1 MSWEQELAGAYRRL
15 EDLVADG
22 YLSQEEALR
31 VQGVA
36 KTYRFLIPKYYASLI
51 DKRDPACP
59 IRLQA
64 IPQFSEELKT
74 DSDSPDPLGD
84 LKHRPA
90 LRITHRYKGRVL
102 LHLTPNCSMYCRFCF
117 RKSLL
122 NELKEDL
129 FSGGFTEG
137 IAYISKTI
145 EIEEVIFSGGDP
157 FMVGE
162 GALKKVLSQLS
173 EISHLKRVRF
183 HTRVPV
189 TLPSRVTASFVEA
202 LASSRFRPVV
212 VTHFNHPREITPQS
226 TRALLALG
234 NRFIVLNQS
243 VLLKSV
249 NDNAQILG
257 ALSEQLFEMGVLP
270 YYLHHPDPAQGTSQF
285 YLSVEEGIGIWE
297 AMRRELPGYLV
308 PRYVKDVVGEAYK
321 RDVNSP

>member
-1 MSWEQELAGAYRRL
+1 MSWEQELAGAYRRV

-36 KTYRFLIPKYYASLI
+36 KTYQLLIPKYYASLI
-51 DKRDPACP
+51 DKRDPGCP

-64 IPQFSEELKT
+64 IPQFAEQVKT
-74 DSDSPDPLGD
+74 DSDSPDPLED
-84 LKHRPA
+84 LKHQPA

-122 NELKEDL
+122 NELKGDL
-129 FSGGFTEG
+129 FSGGFTEA

-162 GALKKVLSQLS
+162 EILKEVLSQLS
-173 EISHLKRVRF
+173 KILHLKRVRF

-189 TLPSRVTASFVEA
+189 TLPSRVTPSFVEA
-202 LASSRFRPVV
+202 LASSRFHPVV

-226 TRALLALG
+226 SRALLALG
-234 NRFIVLNQS
+234 NSFTVLNQS
-243 VLLKSV
+243 VLLRSV
-249 NDNAQILG
+249 NDNAQTLI

-270 YYLHHPDPAQGTSQF
+270 YYLHHPDPAEGTSQF
-285 YLSVEEGIGIWE
+285 YLSVEEGKRIWE

-321 RDVNSP
+321 RDVISS